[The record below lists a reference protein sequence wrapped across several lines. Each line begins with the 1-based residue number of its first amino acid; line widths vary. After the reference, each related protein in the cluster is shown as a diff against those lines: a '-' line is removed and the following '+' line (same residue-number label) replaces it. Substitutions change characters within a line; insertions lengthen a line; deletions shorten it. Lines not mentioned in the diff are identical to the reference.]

1 MKWKK
6 WLENW
11 DMTGLQINAAFLKME
26 WKPQVADQNAAWE
39 LYVELLTRVT
49 TQALQPEDGDEATA
63 LESVYSLFP
72 TTREI
77 IKKYGRDADTFTK
90 LAIVVL
96 NQVIRPFT
104 AKWHRIKLQSGFDDP
119 KHCKAFRKELA
130 ELQKQLDKYAKMLAD
145 IAKVEDLTVLEK
157 T

>member
-1 MKWKK
+1 MLAQGDRLTGYRCNALRLLAPYVKK
-6 WLENW
+6 
-11 DMTGLQINAAFLKME
+11 
-26 WKPQVADQNAAWE
+26 
-39 LYVELLTRVT
+39 
-49 TQALQPEDGDEATA
+49 
-63 LESVYSLFP
+63 
-72 TTREI
+72 
-77 IKKYGRDADTFTK
+77 K